1 MIEVLF
7 TRLIFSSYLS
17 IMLACLLFVVMLLL
31 SGLGGGKSGVNG
43 FNVQIYFG
51 CHALAQFLGSFVFI
65 FYCFL

>member
-43 FNVQIYFG
+43 FSVQIYFG
-51 CHALAQFLGSFVFI
+51 CHALLGSNFIYFVFHD
-65 FYCFL
+65 F